1 MQTVHYNVEGMVFP
15 QSKTKLNNSLDKIMG
30 VQEVAVDI
38 ARGTVEVEFN
48 APATADQI
56 KDCIIRTGYDVK

>member
-1 MQTVHYNVEGMVFP
+1 MQTVHYNVNGMVFP
-15 QSKTKLNNSLDKIMG
+15 ESKTKLNNSLDKIQG
-30 VQEVAVDI
+30 VQEVAIDV

-56 KDCIIRTGYDVK
+56 KNCIIHTGYNVK